1 MGTRAKPGETIGAP
15 SLPARGSTSQGGTT
29 LEETLFMIKP
39 DAVVDRKAGLILAE
53 AERAGF
59 EILEMRLVRLTAQ
72 EARRFYTVHEG
83 KPFLDELVAFMSS
96 GPAIPCRLR
105 RENAVQQLRD
115 LIGATDPKE
124 AKPGTI
130 RAKYAESKGRNAV
143 HASDS
148 LENARTE
155 IEFFFVDLASR
166 R

>member
-1 MGTRAKPGETIGAP
+1 
-15 SLPARGSTSQGGTT
+15 
-29 LEETLFMIKP
+29 MIKP
-39 DAVVDRKAGLILAE
+39 DAVGARKTGLILAE
-53 AERAGF
+53 VERAGF
-59 EILEMRLVRLTAQ
+59 EILEMRLVRMTPQ
-72 EARRFYTVHEG
+72 EARRFYAVHEG

-105 RENAVQQLRD
+105 REGGVQTLRD

-124 AKPGTI
+124 AEPGTI

-148 LENARTE
+148 RENARSE
-155 IEFFFVDLASR
+155 IGFFFGDAAPR